1 MYCSRS
7 MFTSLSMAE
16 GAGAAVQPLHREVEL
31 RPQLLS
37 PPGAGQLFKNSNVG
51 HGPNIGHGPNVGHD
65 G

>member
-1 MYCSRS
+1 
-7 MFTSLSMAE
+7 MAE
-16 GAGAAVQPLHREVEL
+16 GAGAAVQPLRREVEL